1 MNSFTELLFLKM
13 AFNEAFIPG
22 ATVVGLTFDGGV
34 VLGAERRVTLGGFVV
49 SKTGKKTF
57 RVTDRVGAACAGM
70 IGDMQILIKE
80 LQSYVKL
87 RELEIKRPLSANSI
101 AKLLSVIMFERRFA
115 PMITQ
120 VMLGGYD
127 DVKKPSIYV
136 LDPLGSVIPDDYAAV
151 GSGAEIA
158 IGVVENGYSEGMS
171 EKEAK
176 ELALK
181 AIKAAIKRDVS
192 SGDGVDL
199 IYATKDG
206 LREEAAPFI
215 PPQVAG

>member
-1 MNSFTELLFLKM
+1 M

-22 ATVVGLTFDGGV
+22 ATVVGIVYKGGL
-34 VLGAERRVTLGGFVV
+34 VLGAERRVTLGGFIV
-49 SKTGKKTF
+49 SKTAKKTF
-57 RVTDRVGAACAGM
+57 KVTDTICAACAGM

-80 LQSYVKL
+80 LHSYVKL
-87 RELEIKRPLSANSI
+87 RELEIRRPLPANSV
-101 AKLLSVIMFERRFA
+101 AKLLSVVMFERRFA

-120 VMLGGYD
+120 VMIGGVD
-127 DVKKPSIYV
+127 AKPSIYI

-158 IGVVENGYSEGMS
+158 IGVVENGYKENME

-176 ELALK
+176 DLALK
-181 AIKAAIKRDVS
+181 AIRAAIKRDVS

-199 IYATKDG
+199 IFATKEG
-206 LREEAAPFI
+206 LREETALFQAPQ
-215 PPQVAG
+215 PAQ

>member
-87 RELEIKRPLSANSI
+87 RELEIKRPLS
-101 AKLLSVIMFERRFA
+101 
-115 PMITQ
+115 
-120 VMLGGYD
+120 
-127 DVKKPSIYV
+127 
-136 LDPLGSVIPDDYAAV
+136 VIPDDYAAV

-158 IGVVENGYSEGMS
+158 IGVIENGYSEGMS

>member
-1 MNSFTELLFLKM
+1 M

-22 ATVVGLTFDGGV
+22 ATVVGITYDGGV
-34 VLGAERRVTLGGFVV
+34 ILGAERRVTLGGFVV

-57 RVTDRVGAACAGM
+57 RVTDKVGAACAGM

-80 LQSYVKL
+80 LQSYVKI
-87 RELEIKRPLSANSI
+87 RELEIRRALPPNSV
-101 AKLLSVIMFERRFA
+101 AKLLSVIMFERRYA

-127 DVKKPSIYV
+127 STKPSIYV

-158 IGVVENGYSEGMS
+158 IGVIENGFQEGMN
-171 EKEAK
+171 EAK
-176 ELALK
+176 AKDLALK
-181 AIKAAIKRDVS
+181 AIRAAIKRDVS

-199 IYATKDG
+199 IYVTKEG
-206 LREEAAPFI
+206 LREESAPFATG
-215 PPQVAG
+215 QAG